1 MGRNV
6 SLASSVNLPFSFP
19 YSVWR
24 VAILAVLLGATEPL
38 CACDVHRIQNR
49 KTEHGVQ
56 QSGATTGIIRMDS
69 NEEDAAE
76 RDGKQFKNSKMLI
89 ATLIAGRPALPRAP
103 VPGTATHS
111 AQIPEGGPPCQRPP
125 GRWSLSLQG
134 AYLIL
139 AKMLERNYRRT
150 NSVNLNYSREIQACF
165 KTVSQREI
173 FSSYLGVPVSP
184 PQLHD
189 RFCSRDR

>member
-1 MGRNV
+1 MLFLWEPPSHCALATSTESKIGKQNTV
-6 SLASSVNLPFSFP
+6 SS
-19 YSVWR
+19 R
-24 VAILAVLLGATEPL
+24 VA
-38 CACDVHRIQNR
+38 
-49 KTEHGVQ
+49 
-56 QSGATTGIIRMDS
+56 ATTGIIGMDS
-69 NEEDAAE
+69 NEEDAAG

-103 VPGTATHS
+103 VPGTATHP

-125 GRWSLSLQG
+125 GRSSLSLQG

-173 FSSYLGVPVSP
+173 FSSYLGEPVSP